1 MPRVNG
7 IPESAAELLER
18 LFTIFPQFRASYS
31 GPFHD
36 DEPSFHSVLLGF
48 VSDFS
53 GQLAHAPE
61 DQLRAFG
68 ALISDAVAQP
78 GGNRSLENAF
88 WTCLLEHLRSIRAER
103 ALRPYLSKRAR
114 ELTKA

>member
-1 MPRVNG
+1 MPPAKR

-18 LFTIFPQFRASYS
+18 LFTIFPQFRDSYS

-36 DEPSFHSVLLGF
+36 GAPSFHSVLHGY

-53 GQLAHAPE
+53 GRLADAPAEQL
-61 DQLRAFG
+61 QAFG
-68 ALISDAVAQP
+68 ALISEAVAQP
-78 GGNRSLENAF
+78 GGTNSLENAF
-88 WTCLLEHLRSIRAER
+88 GTCLLEHLRSIRAER
-103 ALRPYLSKRAR
+103 ALWPYLSKRAR